1 MEMKKREK
9 IKETFWRKN
18 VEGLVRGFL
27 QDIKERKVPTMLP
40 RLLAAMKDSVLREK
54 RWAN

>member
-27 QDIKERKVPTMLP
+27 QDIKERKVPTMPP
-40 RLLAAMKDSVLREK
+40 RLLGAMKDSVLREK